1 MANNATKKEIIFP
14 KLDLPKLKSKITKVL
29 GSKSVCDK
37 PRKAALKVIRDAY
50 DDARLSMESKFFEN
64 PKLVRKVLKTY
75 TKITCLL
82 YTSPS
87 PRDMRRSRMPSSA

>member
-64 PKLVRKVLKTY
+64 PKLVRKVSKTY
-75 TKITCLL
+75 TKITDDVINLATEIAKSE
-82 YTSPS
+82 Y
-87 PRDMRRSRMPSSA
+87 RQKFKR